1 MSDDAASSA
10 EPPETLDVAFVEDDR
25 VTREGLVLLT
35 NGTWGFRCVGSWGS
49 VEEALQAA
57 TPTPPRVVL
66 LDIDLPGVPGSQG
79 VMRLR
84 ERFPETTFVMLT
96 VYDGEEQVFESI
108 LNGASGYL
116 LKSTPPA
123 RLLEGLQEAAH
134 GGAPMTPVIA
144 TRVLGLLRAAP
155 AARPAGRSRAPGQPE
170 AIDLTDAQ
178 RRLLV
183 LLAEGHG
190 YRGAAQAMGISPNT
204 VRNHVR
210 AVYDKLHVHSKNE
223 AVARALRD
231 GLI

>member
-1 MSDDAASSA
+1 MTDVPASA
-10 EPPETLDVAFVEDDR
+10 EPPALDVAIVEDDR
-25 VTREGLVLLT
+25 ATREGLTLLA

-57 TPTPPRVVL
+57 IPQPPRVVL
-66 LDIDLPGVPGSQG
+66 LDIDLPGIPGSQG
-79 VMRLR
+79 VKRLR
-84 ERFPETTFVMLT
+84 ERFPGATFVMLT
-96 VYDGEEQVFESI
+96 VYDGEDQVFESI

-123 RLLEGLQEAAH
+123 RLLEALKEAAD

-155 AARPAGRSRAPGQPE
+155 PASPAAGALRSSRAG
-170 AIDLTDAQ
+170 AIELTEPQ
-178 RRLLV
+178 RRLLL